1 MSSALFAVLLVAFAF
16 ASTQASREVDY
27 FGTPGPVVDVD
38 ATKLPKSTHVDTLH
52 PTCRGANG
60 IVSLLVL
67 RPTDFLCS

>member
-1 MSSALFAVLLVAFAF
+1 MALAVLLLIAFTLL
-16 ASTQASREVDY
+16 STTYGSREVDY

-60 IVSLLVL
+60 ILFDSNLSLMV
-67 RPTDFLCS
+67 FSVGK